1 MMLFAN
7 IYRWRDD
14 AHSKDAGSEIMK
26 RYGELGGDGPGAIA
40 HYVFADGTGGIILTD
55 APDLGHAYKASLRFN
70 EFLDLDLSEVRPILP
85 LDDALPSITE
95 YLGG

>member
-14 AHSKDAGSEIMK
+14 AH
-26 RYGELGGDGPGAIA
+26 
-40 HYVFADGTGGIILTD
+40 TT
-55 APDLGHAYKASLRFN
+55 
-70 EFLDLDLSEVRPILP
+70 VRPILT
-85 LDDALPSITE
+85 LDDALPSVTE